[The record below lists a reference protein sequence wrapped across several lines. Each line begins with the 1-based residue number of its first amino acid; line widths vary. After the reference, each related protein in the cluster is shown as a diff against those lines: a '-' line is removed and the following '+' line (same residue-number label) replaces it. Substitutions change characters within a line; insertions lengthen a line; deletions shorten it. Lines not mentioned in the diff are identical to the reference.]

1 MKPYELP
8 DPALLPRDASTGE
21 PLPPAPQPGY
31 YPGFHTLSQKA
42 FWDSTTRD
50 LVTTRVEQPPSIR
63 YFDAEQAQFW
73 RVVFDHILPQSDR
86 TADRCIPLV
95 ERLDERLYHNRGVG
109 YRYEDMPPD
118 REAYGLAQS
127 AIDEEAREQF
137 GGSFLNLPHLRQ
149 DLVLQTI
156 HNAKP
161 RAAKAIW
168 TRMSVRRFWQVLLQ
182 DVIEAYYAHPWAWDE
197 IGFGGPAYPRA
208 YTRLER
214 GEPEPWEKEEQR
226 YEWLAP
232 RSAVSDVTEDTRHL
246 HTEAGQ
252 NAHSSEVL

>member
-1 MKPYELP
+1 MRPN
-8 DPALLPRDASTGE
+8 DPNLALLPRDASTGE
-21 PLPPAPQPGY
+21 PLPPAQQPGY

-42 FWDSTTRD
+42 FWDSTTRE
-50 LVTTRVEQPPSIR
+50 LVTARVEQPPSLQ

-73 RVVFDHILPQSDR
+73 RIVFDHVLPQSDR
-86 TADRCIPLV
+86 TADRRIPLV

-127 AIDEEAREQF
+127 AIDDEAQEQF
-137 GGSFLNLPHLRQ
+137 GGTFLNLPHREQ
-149 DLVLQTI
+149 DMVLQTI
-156 HNAKP
+156 HDARP
-161 RAAKAIW
+161 RAAKATW
-168 TRMSVRRFWQVLLQ
+168 TRMPIRRFWQMLLQ
-182 DVIEAYYAHPWAWDE
+182 DAIEAYYAHPWAWDE

-214 GEPEPWEKEEQR
+214 GEPEPWEKEERR
-226 YEWLAP
+226 YDWLAP

-252 NAHSSEVL
+252 NAHSLEVL